1 MLRRHLPATLA
12 LVFLAALL
20 VSSAFIFVWP
30 SSDTPTQASAVVV
43 LSGAKNRLT
52 KAEQLIRAGVAPVL
66 AISSVLRTPNW
77 HAALRLCRA
86 GRYHGARVL
95 CFEASPYSTRGEAE
109 NVARMARAHGW
120 RSLVVVTSRY
130 HIRRAKLLFERC
142 FPGRVQTVGAPFAW
156 TELPSILPSEWS
168 KLVYALTVARDC

>member
-20 VSSAFIFVWP
+20 VGSAFLFVWP
-30 SSDTPTQASAVVV
+30 SSDTPTHASAVVV
-43 LSGAKNRLT
+43 LAGAKTSRLD
-52 KAEQLIRAGVAPVL
+52 KALSLMRKHVAPVL
-66 AISSVLRTPNW
+66 VISDGWDPSWPQAN
-77 HAALRLCRA
+77 ALCR
-86 GRYHGARVL
+86 GPEPYHVY
-95 CFEASPYSTRGEAE
+95 CFHASPYSTRGEAE
-109 NVARMARAHGW
+109 NVARMARRHGW